1 MQKRMRAR
9 LPIAGAQW
17 STHFGMPT
25 RHCRLAVWRPSAWS
39 TAAAAETRSLLFL
52 PYLLMRSQLCT
63 AATEWGVLPAPEML
77 VPLGTAIPMAQ
88 CVRCVTWWK
97 VKSNRKYQSFAFW
110 RSLSLSPKHSSLFTW
125 STLPQPK
132 VNLPAFQRTS
142 SFLISSTSEVPGG
155 CSGGCG
161 SSVHLKAWHRW
172 TWARAISEEKD
183 NVSEKG

>member
-110 RSLSLSPKHSSLFTW
+110 RSLSLSLSKALFAVHMEYTAPAKSKSACLSAHQFFSDQQHFR
-125 STLPQPK
+125 STGWL
-132 VNLPAFQRTS
+132 
-142 SFLISSTSEVPGG
+142 
-155 CSGGCG
+155 
-161 SSVHLKAWHRW
+161 
-172 TWARAISEEKD
+172 
-183 NVSEKG
+183 